1 MCPQRVG
8 LQATCPLQFG
18 VHARSFWLN
27 TPDESDLIEPVNM
40 PDAEVAGDGASPVD
54 DPLLEAVM
62 WLCRHHGVD
71 RTENSLLNGTRP
83 EGAMTGQQ
91 AVEVLKRAGFSA
103 TLVKRPPGKIL
114 GLLMPVVLLLRNG
127 DAVILTKR
135 ISVRSKRAGGARYE
149 VVMPG
154 AGGEVVT
161 ATEEELLPEYSG
173 YALLA
178 ALKSSNG
185 QGAAASHV
193 DEPDAHWLWSTMRN
207 YLPYYRGAMV
217 AALLSNMLMLIT
229 GFFTSVVYDK
239 VIPHKAM
246 TTMWAMGV
254 AAILG
259 IVFDLAARQLRSYL
273 IDIAGKK
280 ADLAMGNILFNQAIN
295 IRLEHKP
302 DSAGSFAH
310 KLAQI
315 EVVREFYTSA
325 STAVLTDMPF
335 ILVFVF
341 MTYVV
346 AGPLAMVLLIA
357 VPVVLGMS
365 FGVQSILRRLMAANM
380 SQHADLQGTLVAVV
394 EGLEDV
400 RAAGAQGYFLQRY
413 QAANAAAASSSLRA
427 RAIASI
433 VNNFTMIMQPLVT
446 VAMLIWGVILI
457 QDGHISSGALIGAVM
472 FAGRAI
478 APLSSV
484 VMLAGRFQGAR
495 AAMRTL
501 NDLMAIPTE
510 RDPEKRYLSRPTVQ
524 GQLALRDVSFAYPK
538 GNRQHA
544 PTVLKGVSLEIRP
557 GERVAILGKIGSGK
571 STILR
576 LLAGLYQPT
585 DGFVEVDGIDLRQID
600 PMDFRTHV
608 GFVSQEPRLFQG
620 TLKENVMLGRSH
632 ANMERFIEVARQTG
646 LDKLAAAHPMGY
658 DLPVGEMGSLLSGG
672 QRQLVALARCL
683 VTQSQILLM
692 DEPTSSMDAQ
702 SEAGFIKH
710 LKTAV
715 NGQTLVVVTH
725 RPALLEVVDRIIVV
739 DNGRLLADGPKAQ
752 VLALLAGQRPGQPAP
767 QQAAPQAPAPQRELA
782 MTA

>member
-1 MCPQRVG
+1 M
-8 LQATCPLQFG
+8 
-18 VHARSFWLN
+18 N
-27 TPDESDLIEPVNM
+27 TPDESDLIEPVDL
-40 PDAEVAGDGASPVD
+40 PEPSVAGEGAD
-54 DPLLEAVM
+54 ALADPLLEAVM
-62 WLCRHHGVD
+62 WLCKHHGID
-71 RTENSLLNGTRP
+71 RTENSLLNGARP
-83 EGAMTGQQ
+83 EGPMTGNQ

-103 TLVKRPPGKIL
+103 TLVKRPPSKIL
-114 GLLMPVVLLLRNG
+114 GLLMPVVMLLKNG

-135 ISVRSKRAGGARYE
+135 VSARSKRAGGARYE

-154 AGGEVVT
+154 AGGEVIT
-161 ATEEELLPEYSG
+161 ASEDELLPEYSG

-178 ALKSSNG
+178 ALKSSNAHG
-185 QGAAASHV
+185 TQVSKEG
-193 DEPDAHWLWSTMRN
+193 DPDAHWLWSTLKN

-217 AALLSNMLMLIT
+217 AALLSNMLMLVT

-246 TTMWAMGV
+246 ATMWAMGV

-259 IVFDLAARQLRSYL
+259 IVFDLIARQLRSYL

-335 ILVFVF
+335 IFVFIF

-346 AGPLAMVLLIA
+346 AGPLAFVLLVA
-357 VPVVLGMS
+357 VPVVLGLS
-365 FGVQSILRRLMAANM
+365 FGIQSVLRRLMTANM
-380 SQHADLQGTLVAVV
+380 AQHADLQGTLVSVV

-400 RAAGAQGYFLQRY
+400 RAAGAQGYFLHRY
-413 QAANAAAASSSLRA
+413 EAANAAAASSSLRS
-427 RAIASI
+427 RAIASL
-433 VNNFTMIMQPLVT
+433 VNNVTAIMQPLVT
-446 VAMLIWGVILI
+446 VSMLIWGVMLI
-457 QDGHISSGALIGAVM
+457 QDGHVSSGALIGAVM

-478 APLSSV
+478 APLTSV

-501 NDLMAIPTE
+501 NALMAIPTE
-510 RDPEKRYLSRPTVQ
+510 RDPDKKYLSRPSVN
-524 GQLALRDVSFAYPK
+524 GQLALRDVNFAYPK
-538 GNRQHA
+538 GTRQHA

-620 TLKENVMLGRSH
+620 TLKDNVMLGRSH
-632 ANMERFIEVARQTG
+632 ANMERFIEVAKQTG

-683 VTQSQILLM
+683 VTQSQVLLM

-702 SEAGFIKH
+702 SEASFIRH
-710 LKTAV
+710 LRTAV

-752 VLALLAGQRPGQPAP
+752 VLALLAGQRPAP
-767 QQAAPQAPAPQRELA
+767 PAAPPQVAQEQAQPQRELA
-782 MTA
+782 AMSAA

>member
-1 MCPQRVG
+1 MI
-8 LQATCPLQFG
+8 
-18 VHARSFWLN
+18 
-27 TPDESDLIEPVNM
+27 TPDESDLIEPVDLPEPSM
-40 PDAEVAGDGASPVD
+40 AGEGADALV

-62 WLCRHHGVD
+62 WLCKHHGID
-71 RTENSLLNGTRP
+71 RTENSLLNGARP
-83 EGAMTGQQ
+83 DGPMTGAQ
-91 AVEVLKRAGFSA
+91 AVELLKRAGFSS
-103 TLVKRPPGKIL
+103 TLVKRPPSKIL
-114 GLLMPVVLLLRNG
+114 GLLMPVVLLLKNG

-135 ISVRSKRAGGARYE
+135 ISARSKRAGGARYE

-154 AGGEVVT
+154 AGGETIT
-161 ATEEELLPEYSG
+161 ASEGELLPEYSG

-178 ALKSSNG
+178 ALKSG
-185 QGAAASHV
+185 GAHQSQSV
-193 DEPDAHWLWSTMRN
+193 RDPGDEGHWLWSTMKN

-217 AALLSNMLMLIT
+217 AALLSNMLMLVT
-229 GFFTSVVYDK
+229 GLFTSVVYDK

-246 TTMWAMGV
+246 ATMWAMGV
-254 AAILG
+254 AALLG
-259 IVFDLAARQLRSYL
+259 IVFDFVARQLRSYL

-302 DSAGSFAH
+302 ESAGSFAH
-310 KLAQI
+310 KLSQI

-335 ILVFVF
+335 ILVFIF

-346 AGPLAMVLLIA
+346 AGPLALVLVVA
-357 VPVVLGMS
+357 VPVVLGLS
-365 FGVQSILRRLMAANM
+365 FGIQSVLRKLMTANM
-380 SQHADLQGTLVAVV
+380 AQHADLQGTLVSVV

-400 RAAGAQGYFLQRY
+400 RAAGAHGYFMHRY
-413 QAANAAAASSSLRA
+413 EAANAAAASSSLRS
-427 RAIASI
+427 RAIASL
-433 VNNFTMIMQPLVT
+433 VNNVTAIMQPLVT
-446 VAMLIWGVILI
+446 VSMLIWGVMLI
-457 QDGHISSGALIGAVM
+457 QDGHLSSGALIGAVM

-478 APLSSV
+478 APLTSV

-510 RDPEKRYLSRPTVQ
+510 RDPEKKYLPRPQVL
-524 GQLALRDVSFAYPK
+524 GQLALRDVNFAYPR
-538 GNRQHA
+538 GSRQHA
-544 PTVLKGVSLEIRP
+544 PTVLRGVSLEIRP

-585 DGFVEVDGIDLRQID
+585 DGFVEIDGIDLRQID
-600 PMDFRTHV
+600 PMDFRSHV

-620 TLKENVMLGRSH
+620 TLKDNVMLGRSH
-632 ANMERFIEVARQTG
+632 AHMDRFIEVAKQTG

-683 VTQSQILLM
+683 VTQSQVLLM

-702 SEAGFIKH
+702 SESSFIRH
-710 LKTAV
+710 LRTAV
-715 NGQTLVVVTH
+715 NGQTLIVVTH
-725 RPALLEVVDRIIVV
+725 RPALLDVVDRIIVV

-752 VLALLAGQRPGQPAP
+752 VLALLAGQRPPPPAV
-767 QQAAPQAPAPQRELA
+767 QQVVPEPVQPQRELA
-782 MTA
+782 AMSAA